1 RATVNEERA
10 IGHWERSR
18 EGRGR
23 SRMGSNHP
31 YSRSQETGAIRLLQ
45 PLSREKEDG
54 MRVLA
59 GLFFVVLLGAAA
71 SAADLK
77 AKVVEPQTAALAGAQ
92 VNLMPASGGKI
103 LATQNTS
110 AEGAAL
116 FRMPTGA
123 VSADYTDYKVQ
134 VLAPGFAAETV
145 AVASQAEIT

>member
-1 RATVNEERA
+1 
-10 IGHWERSR
+10 
-18 EGRGR
+18 
-23 SRMGSNHP
+23 
-31 YSRSQETGAIRLLQ
+31 
-45 PLSREKEDG
+45 

-77 AKVVEPQTAALAGAQ
+77 VKVVDPQSAALAGAQ

-123 VSADYTDYKVQ
+123 VSADYKVQ

-145 AVASQAEIT
+145 AVASQTEITVRLRLATAAETVVVTATPSMPVCASRATIENVMATLSLSVS